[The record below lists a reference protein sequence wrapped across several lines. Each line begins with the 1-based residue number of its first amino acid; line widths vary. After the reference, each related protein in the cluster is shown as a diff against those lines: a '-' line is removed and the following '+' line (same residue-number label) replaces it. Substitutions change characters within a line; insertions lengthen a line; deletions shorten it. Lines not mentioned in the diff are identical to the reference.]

1 MVNDSSNEPSLPDVG
16 SDGATARWRD
26 RLYRCLASQATPVLV
41 SRAGVRSAA
50 SLWAGARE
58 WTRRFRDEGIGTG
71 TRVVCVHADE
81 LVQLQ
86 LLVACLWDGLD
97 LRLTTFAAAQSI
109 DVAHGE
115 ADVFVGESH
124 GSLAHSGWH
133 VPAEGGWP
141 DPQAPLRVHASRMTT
156 RGDTRVAALTVECA
170 DGAVVT
176 HATLLNDA
184 ERLGHDWALT
194 GGRVLTAGL
203 WHTRVGLT
211 AGLLAPLLHA
221 EELFV
226 EHEAS
231 AMLALLASEP
241 LTHVVDTAG
250 MSATHLPPWLHA
262 NPERAT
268 ALCII
273 TLTDWPTR

>member
-1 MVNDSSNEPSLPDVG
+1 MVNDSSNEPSLPDIG

-50 SLWAGARE
+50 SIWAGARE
-58 WTRRFRDEGIGTG
+58 WTRRFRDEGIGQG
-71 TRVVCVHADE
+71 TRVVCAHADE
-81 LVQLQ
+81 LVPLQ

-109 DVAHGE
+109 DVVRGI

-124 GSLAHSGWH
+124 GSFAPLGWH

-141 DPQAPLRVHASRMTT
+141 DPRAPLRVHASRTAP
-156 RGDTRVAALTVECA
+156 RGDTRDAAGTVQFA

-176 HATLLNDA
+176 HAALLDDV
-184 ERLGHDWALT
+184 ERLGQDWALT

-226 EHEAS
+226 EHEPS

-250 MSATHLPPWLHA
+250 TSAPHLRPWLYA

-268 ALCII
+268 ALRVL
-273 TLTDWPTR
+273 TLTDWPAR